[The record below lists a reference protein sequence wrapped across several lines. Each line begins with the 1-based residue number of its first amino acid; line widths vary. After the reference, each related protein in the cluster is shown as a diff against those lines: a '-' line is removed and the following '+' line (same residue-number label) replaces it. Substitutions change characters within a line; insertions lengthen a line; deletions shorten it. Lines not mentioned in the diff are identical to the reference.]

1 MGTLAQ
7 INTRRGLPRGRGSL
21 PPEVVARAQRQR
33 ILRAMVSAVATL
45 GYGNVRIA
53 DVVNRARVSRQ
64 SFYALFADKEEC
76 FLAAHTEGLAVIVQ
90 RLDRWTAEN
99 AVAPDP
105 ADAADH
111 AAAGRADPTAPIT
124 GAVGAYLQLAADEPE
139 FAHCMLIE
147 LPAIGLPGLQAR
159 LAAHRQIAELLR
171 GWHEEARRTH
181 PEWPPVPSGRYAA
194 AVGAVHD
201 LLFDAVAS
209 GRPGEAP
216 TLCDDAVDAV
226 LTLLQIPRA

>member
-99 AVAPDP
+99 AA
-105 ADAADH
+105 
-111 AAAGRADPTAPIT
+111 ADPTAPIT

-181 PEWPPVPSGRYAA
+181 PGWPPVPSGRYAA

-209 GRPGEAP
+209 GRPGEGP

>member
-33 ILRAMVSAVATL
+33 ILRAMVSAVAAL

-76 FLAAHTEGLAVIVQ
+76 FLAAHTEGLAVIVE
-90 RLDRWTAEN
+90 RLERWTARS
-99 AVAPDP
+99 
-105 ADAADH
+105 
-111 AAAGRADPTAPIT
+111 AAAHPDPTAPIT

-171 GWHEEARRTH
+171 GWHEDARHAH

-209 GRPGEAP
+209 GRPGQAP
-216 TLCDDAVDAV
+216 TLRDDAVDAV
-226 LTLLQIPRA
+226 LALLQIPRA